1 MLDESMFEDMQELAE
16 NSAYL
21 KAVEEKD
28 VSLEMLHQLPAY
40 VDLKE
45 TEQKLKDESKLN
57 FNSVFHEPTGFYLI
71 KCFLTSDYGV
81 DRAVFI
87 KDCEAYRQM
96 RFESARRKVAKLLY
110 QRFVAFRDLA
120 LDNEFPK
127 GSSVF
132 EIIKDEREKEKKEE
146 KKSGAKPS
154 VSEPARKSTKTSR
167 EISKSKTK
175 RHLSTSGRQT
185 SREDS
190 IDSNHS
196 ALDPEPSET
205 SVFSDLSTSEN

>member
-28 VSLEMLHQLPAY
+28 VCLDMFNQLPPY
-40 VDLKE
+40 SELKDVELKLKE
-45 TEQKLKDESKLN
+45 EGKITFHN
-57 FNSVFHEPTGFYLI
+57 IFHEPTGFYLI

-110 QRFVAFRDLA
+110 QRFIAFRDLS

-132 EIIKDEREKEKKEE
+132 EIIKDEREKEKKED
-146 KKSGAKPS
+146 KKTPTLHSHSQSRPTEPS
-154 VSEPARKSTKTSR
+154 RKMTKSLHREVSS
-167 EISKSKTK
+167 SKSNTK
-175 RHLSTSGRQT
+175 RHLSTSGLAP

-196 ALDPEPSET
+196 ALET
-205 SVFSDLSTSEN
+205 SIEEK

>member
-28 VSLEMLHQLPAY
+28 VCLEMYNQLPAY
-40 VDLKE
+40 TELKE
-45 TEQKLKDESKLN
+45 VEQKFREEGKMT
-57 FNSVFHEPTGFYLI
+57 FNHVFHEPTGYYLI

-81 DRAVFI
+81 DRAIFI

-110 QRFVAFRDLA
+110 QRFVALRDLA
-120 LDNEFPK
+120 TDNEFPK

-132 EIIKDEREKEKKEE
+132 EIIRDEREKEKKKKKKLKISHVQRQLNYQE
-146 KKSGAKPS
+146 K
-154 VSEPARKSTKTSR
+154 
-167 EISKSKTK
+167 IQ
-175 RHLSTSGRQT
+175 RQKQY
-185 SREDS
+185 RQ
-190 IDSNHS
+190 
-196 ALDPEPSET
+196 
-205 SVFSDLSTSEN
+205 EN

>member
-28 VSLEMLHQLPAY
+28 VCLDMLENLPHY
-40 VDLKE
+40 NELKE
-45 TEQKLKDESKLN
+45 SEQKLKEEGKMN
-57 FNSVFHEPTGFYLI
+57 FNHVFHEPTGFYLI

-81 DRAVFI
+81 DRAIFI

-96 RFESARRKVAKLLY
+96 RFESARRRVAKLLY
-110 QRFVAFRDLA
+110 QRFIAFRDLA
-120 LDNEFPK
+120 LDNEYPK

-146 KKSGAKPS
+146 KKK
-154 VSEPARKSTKTSR
+154 
-167 EISKSKTK
+167 I
-175 RHLSTSGRQT
+175 
-185 SREDS
+185 
-190 IDSNHS
+190 
-196 ALDPEPSET
+196 
-205 SVFSDLSTSEN
+205 